1 MIVPKRIVRLAVFVT
16 ATVVIASAQPP
27 QARIKIDTDRAVGEV
42 DPHLFGNFTEH
53 LGRCIY
59 GGIYDEGNQ
68 LSDSDGFRQD
78 VMRAVRDLNVS
89 LLRWPGGNFVSG
101 YHWEDGIGPKDKR
114 PVRRDDAWG
123 ALESN
128 RFGTDDFLNY
138 CERVGAEP
146 YLCINAGLGTIDE
159 ARHWVEYCN
168 EPAKT
173 HYSELRR
180 ANGHEK
186 PWNVKIWGLGNEIDG
201 PWQLGHRTA
210 EDYAKFGLE
219 AAKAMRR
226 ADESIHLIA
235 SGSSNFRPGYDW
247 IGWNRTVLDYLK
259 NDIDYISLHTYVG
272 NPENNLERFLAAG
285 SDIDERIAIVEGL
298 IKAAQNTQTAPRPI
312 YIAFDEWNVW
322 YRTLGRTEFEI
333 GRKGLEERYNFEDA
347 LATGMFL
354 NAFLRHADS
363 VKLANLAQ
371 LVNVIAPIVT
381 KQDGMFLQTT
391 YWPVLEYGKQRGNT
405 SLDVLVTSPKYNY
418 NGRQIGYLDVS
429 TTWDPKTGSVFV
441 NVLNRSNDSDSSARI
456 DNVEGQLSPD
466 VRVWEMIHSD
476 LKAINTFEDDK
487 KVRPVVRT
495 VHVDVDH
502 NGFTYNFPKHSLTIL
517 TLKRS

>member
-1 MIVPKRIVRLAVFVT
+1 MIVPKRMVRLAVFVT
-16 ATVVIASAQPP
+16 AAVAIASAQPP
-27 QARIKIDTDRAVGEV
+27 QARIKIDTDRVVGEV

-59 GGIYDEGNQ
+59 GGIYDEGNP

-128 RFGTDDFLNY
+128 RFGTDDFLKY
-138 CERVGAEP
+138 CDRVGAEP
-146 YLCINAGLGTIDE
+146 YLCINAGLGTIDD

-173 HYSELRR
+173 YYADLRR

-186 PWNVKIWGLGNEIDG
+186 PWNVKIWGLGNEVDG

-259 NDIDYISLHTYVG
+259 NDIDYISLHTYIG

-285 SDIDERIAIVEGL
+285 ADIDDRIAIVEGL

-381 KQDGMFLQTT
+381 KQDGMFLQTI
-391 YWPVLEYGKQRGNT
+391 YWPLLEYGKQRGNT
-405 SLDVLVTSPKYNY
+405 SLDALVTSPKYNY

-441 NVLNRSNDSDSSARI
+441 NVLNRSADSDFSARI
-456 DNVEGQLSPD
+456 DNVEGQFSPD

-476 LKAINTFEDDK
+476 LKAVNTFEDDK
-487 KVRPVVRT
+487 KVRPAVRT

>member
-1 MIVPKRIVRLAVFVT
+1 MIVPKRMVRLAVFVT
-16 ATVVIASAQPP
+16 AAVAIASAQPP
-27 QARIKIDTDRAVGEV
+27 QARIKIDTDRVVGEV

-59 GGIYDEGNQ
+59 GGIYDEGNP

-128 RFGTDDFLNY
+128 RFGTDDFLKY

-146 YLCINAGLGTIDE
+146 YLCINAGLGTIDD

-173 HYSELRR
+173 YYADLRR

-186 PWNVKIWGLGNEIDG
+186 PWNVKIWGLGNEVDG

-259 NDIDYISLHTYVG
+259 NDIDYISLHTYIG

-285 SDIDERIAIVEGL
+285 ADIDDRIAIVEGL

-381 KQDGMFLQTT
+381 KQDGMFLQTI
-391 YWPVLEYGKQRGNT
+391 YWPLLEYGKQRGNT
-405 SLDVLVTSPKYNY
+405 SLDALVTSPKYNY

-441 NVLNRSNDSDSSARI
+441 NVLNRSADSDFSARI
-456 DNVEGQLSPD
+456 DNVEGQFSPD

-476 LKAINTFEDDK
+476 LKAVNTFEDDK
-487 KVRPVVRT
+487 KVRPAVRT